1 MFTWGVLSQ
10 DRNLTELAGIC
21 SNGGTCGLIR
31 QSTKNL
37 TNLKFYNKIYNKIFN
52 KL

>member
-1 MFTWGVLSQ
+1 MFTWGVLLQ
-10 DRNLTELAGIC
+10 NRNLTELAGIC

-37 TNLKFYNKIYNKIFN
+37 TNLKFKKLIF
-52 KL
+52 